1 MFNHHKMNERAQYL
15 LKILVNRYIRE
26 GQPIGSRTLSKES
39 NIDLSPATIRN
50 VMADLEEMGLVCSP
64 HTSAGR
70 IPTVR
75 GYRLFV
81 DTLLQVNPLKS
92 EEEQWLR
99 GQLNATYDNQQL
111 LEQTSNL
118 LSELTHL
125 TSVVVLPRRHDKT
138 LRHVEFLSLSD
149 HRVLVILVVN
159 EHEVQNRIIYVDRSY
174 SPAQLEQVANYLN
187 VAFVG
192 KDIKTVRE
200 NLLGELQETRQNMDD
215 IMRILIEEITD
226 KAFENN
232 KDERNFLMSGQT
244 HLMEIA
250 ELSRIEKLREL
261 FVAFNQKYNILELF
275 DKALDAQG
283 VKIFIGEE
291 SGYEV
296 FEECSVV
303 TSPYHSHN
311 GQLIGAL
318 GVIGPT
324 RMAYERVIPIV
335 DLTAKL
341 LGSALNHH

>member
-138 LRHVEFLSLSD
+138 LRHV
-149 HRVLVILVVN
+149 
-159 EHEVQNRIIYVDRSY
+159 
-174 SPAQLEQVANYLN
+174 
-187 VAFVG
+187 
-192 KDIKTVRE
+192 
-200 NLLGELQETRQNMDD
+200 
-215 IMRILIEEITD
+215 
-226 KAFENN
+226 
-232 KDERNFLMSGQT
+232 
-244 HLMEIA
+244 
-250 ELSRIEKLREL
+250 
-261 FVAFNQKYNILELF
+261 
-275 DKALDAQG
+275 
-283 VKIFIGEE
+283 
-291 SGYEV
+291 
-296 FEECSVV
+296 
-303 TSPYHSHN
+303 
-311 GQLIGAL
+311 
-318 GVIGPT
+318 
-324 RMAYERVIPIV
+324 
-335 DLTAKL
+335 
-341 LGSALNHH
+341 